1 MTGGTRGVTEVI
13 REGHVSCSESRK
25 RSGRCRAAGSCAGK
39 AVGRELLVRP
49 APAPPAAPQRQQA
62 RRRYPPRRNLALH
75 RGVLESEVVGSL
87 QPTLGPGGSG
97 RSLCVPEEL
106 DEPSGTM
113 AGAGAGAG
121 AGSTGPA
128 SLATPVGQDSPLAI
142 GRTLRLVIPAKPE
155 YAHPSAS
162 I

>member
-75 RGVLESEVVGSL
+75 RGSSKAKWWAACS
-87 QPTLGPGGSG
+87 PPLGRAVPAGASASQRSWMNPPGQWQGQGQGQGQAAPARHPWPRRSG
-97 RSLCVPEEL
+97 R
-106 DEPSGTM
+106 THRW
-113 AGAGAGAG
+113 
-121 AGSTGPA
+121 
-128 SLATPVGQDSPLAI
+128 Q
-142 GRTLRLVIPAKPE
+142 
-155 YAHPSAS
+155 
-162 I
+162 